1 MVANYP
7 KSALAAFLTDE
18 SMVADY
24 ILTKPPP
31 MIELLSLD
39 FFSVPNIL
47 TGDAFDL
54 GLIDGDLYKGEIW
67 VGESKLIF

>member
-1 MVANYP
+1 VANYP
-7 KSALAAFLTDE
+7 RSALAAFLTDE
-18 SMVADY
+18 SMVADC

-39 FFSVPNIL
+39 FFSVPNIF
-47 TGDAFDL
+47 TGDAFDV
-54 GLIDGDLYKGEIW
+54 GLKDGDLCKGDLE